1 MPPMRSASP
10 PLGRLVQQRIVYAFL
25 RHGRL
30 REDLSPRCSDLSRSR
45 SGAPGGG
52 QASGRDCAGKVESQK
67 KRVLVKEAEQAQ
79 TVASRSVLGRAP
91 APSASRRASRP
102 CHSGSWRAA
111 CSVSTAAPSRSG
123 SPGQGPGPGQG
134 ECLPSTTDARAAS
147 GSRSRQAELAASSTR
162 RRSCTIPWPATSCRS
177 PAARPPPARRA
188 EVGGLMPRA
197 TWAGARVCYLRDLL
211 EVPRPIGRPPSRLDE
226 YVAHE

>member
-1 MPPMRSASP
+1 MYNRELCALSCVTGASERTCRRAAP
-10 PLGRLVQQRIVYAFL
+10 TCRGLVRVPQGEGRPANATR
-25 RHGRL
+25 
-30 REDLSPRCSDLSRSR
+30 
-45 SGAPGGG
+45 
-52 QASGRDCAGKVESQK
+52 AGKVESQK

-134 ECLPSTTDARAAS
+134 ECSPSTDARAAS

>member
-10 PLGRLVQQRIVYAFL
+10 PLGRLDVQQRIVCAFL

-30 REDLSPRCSDLSRSR
+30 REHLSPRCSDLSRSR
-45 SGAPGGG
+45 RCPRGRAG
-52 QASGRDCAGKVESQK
+52 QRTRTETCASI
-67 KRVLVKEAEQAQ
+67 KEAEHAQ
-79 TVASRSVLGRAP
+79 TVAIRSVLGRAP

-134 ECLPSTTDARAAS
+134 ECSPSTDARAAS
-147 GSRSRQAELAASSTR
+147 GSRSRPVELAASSMR
-162 RRSCTIPWPATSCRS
+162 RRSCTRPWPATSCRS